1 MEGSRQVLK
10 FGGTSVGSGEGIRRI
25 ASIIRHHV
33 RDGESMFPVIVVSA
47 MSGVTDQ
54 LLRIARFAC
63 TGDQESWQQEL
74 EALKRK
80 HVEAADKAVHRREVR
95 RALQHDLRVAFS
107 MLEQDIS
114 AVESGLS
121 GPTEEQADDGHA
133 NALALY
139 AASTMS
145 AWGERFSVLL
155 VAAGARRSYCYCRL
169 AG

>member
-1 MEGSRQVLK
+1 MKGSRQVLK
-10 FGGTSVGSGEGIRRI
+10 FGGASVGSGERIRRV
-25 ASIIRHHV
+25 ASVIRHHV
-33 RDGESMFPVIVVSA
+33 REGERMFPVIVVSA

-121 GPTEEQADDGHA
+121 GPTEIK
-133 NALALY
+133 
-139 AASTMS
+139 M
-145 AWGERFSVLL
+145 
-155 VAAGARRSYCYCRL
+155 
-169 AG
+169 